1 MPIIAGD
8 IKDLTIDHDELGQL
22 VLEHKSTEDATVDRG
37 GFRSNDDDGNVTSAL
52 TRIDQQNA
60 KPWMLESVFGNT
72 DGAYDYLMDLAKNP
86 LEATIT
92 ATFSNANVRSG
103 TGKCVGDVQ
112 VNEQAGT
119 ISVKF
124 MGSGTFE
131 LI

>member
-8 IKDLTIDHDELGQL
+8 LRDITIDHDELGQL
-22 VLEHKSTEDATVDRG
+22 VLEHKSTEDVTLDKG
-37 GFRSNDDDGNVTSAL
+37 GFRSNDDDGNHTSSL
-52 TRIDQQNA
+52 NRIDQQQA
-60 KPWMLESVFGNT
+60 KPWMLETTYGNT
-72 DGAYDYLMDLAKNP
+72 DGAYEYLMDLAKNP

-92 ATFSNANVRSG
+92 ATFASGRVRSG

-119 ISVKF
+119 IAVKF
-124 MGSGTFE
+124 MGSGTFD